1 MNISAC
7 GPKKTGPHEESS
19 HLYSLGPHIQPSYG
33 EQRFLLLLSCEGK
46 KKEIKLYKCKYF
58 VDSISPFMW
67 THRKKQQKTVL
78 QPNCGQILK

>member
-46 KKEIKLYKCKYF
+46 KKKSNFINVNIL
-58 VDSISPFMW
+58 W
-67 THRKKQQKTVL
+67 TAYHLSCGHRKKQQKTVL